1 MSSEMIDPTLH
12 TAEQPAPVAV
22 QRKRM
27 STFALY
33 YRRFMRNKP
42 AVFGVIVFLALVLF
56 SIVGPLV
63 ARYDHIY
70 LDFLN
75 LGTPPSGDHWFGT
88 TPAGN
93 DLFAQVSIGLQRS
106 LMIAVT
112 VSVGTT
118 ALSAVVGTAAA
129 YFGGRIER
137 LTLLLIHFLMVIPTF
152 LILAL
157 VSNTAG
163 GDWRVIALA
172 LIFIGWFFQAR
183 VIWTMAL
190 SLREREY
197 VEAARYMGVRGMTIV
212 MRHLLPNIG
221 SLLVINFTLGV
232 VAAVMTAAMSFLSY
246 MSNQPISASGASA
259 SASSFDWK
267 KRGSIQSGR
276 RFSTSGR
283 MRPDRTVT
291 VLVINLPSR
300 SREGPGGGPVH
311 ARRVG
316 HSCPPLAPPASGR
329 GLNCPAASPSRA
341 DRRPSPRLPRR

>member
-1 MSSEMIDPTLH
+1 
-12 TAEQPAPVAV
+12 
-22 QRKRM
+22 M
-27 STFALY
+27 STFGLY
-33 YRRFMRNKP
+33 YRRFTRNRP
-42 AVFGVIVFLALVLF
+42 AVFGVFVFLALVLF
-56 SIVGPLV
+56 AIVGPLV
-63 ARYDHIY
+63 ARYDHIV

-75 LGTPPSGDHWFGT
+75 LGTAPSADHWFGT

-118 ALSAVVGTAAA
+118 AISAIVGTAAA

-137 LTLLLIHFLMVIPTF
+137 TTLLIIHFLMVIPTF

-163 GDWRVIALA
+163 GDWRVISLA

-197 VEAARYMGVRGMTIV
+197 VEAARYMGVRGMKIV
-212 MRHLLPNIG
+212 LRHLLPNIG

-232 VAAVMTAAMSFLSY
+232 VAAVITETGLSFIGFGVKIPDVSLGSL
-246 MSNQPISASGASA
+246 IGSGANTITSA
-259 SASSFDWK
+259 PWVFY
-267 KRGSIQSGR
+267 
-276 RFSTSGR
+276 F
-283 MRPDRTVT
+283 
-291 VLVINLPSR
+291 
-300 SREGPGGGPVH
+300 
-311 ARRVG
+311 
-316 HSCPPLAPPASGR
+316 
-329 GLNCPAASPSRA
+329 PAAALVMLTVSMALVADGLRDALDPTSAAGGRA
-341 DRRPSPRLPRR
+341 

>member
-137 LTLLLIHFLMVIPTF
+137 FTLLLIHFLMVIPTF

-232 VAAVMTAAMSFLSY
+232 VAAVMTETGLSFIGFGVKIPDVSLGSL
-246 MSNQPISASGASA
+246 IGSGANSITSA
-259 SASSFDWK
+259 PWLFY
-267 KRGSIQSGR
+267 
-276 RFSTSGR
+276 F
-283 MRPDRTVT
+283 
-291 VLVINLPSR
+291 
-300 SREGPGGGPVH
+300 
-311 ARRVG
+311 
-316 HSCPPLAPPASGR
+316 
-329 GLNCPAASPSRA
+329 PAAALVLLTVSMALVADGLRDALDPTSAAGGRA
-341 DRRPSPRLPRR
+341 